1 MDDEVAQVLDTLGDE
16 QARRVLLELAD
27 DSCSAKQLSDRLNTS
42 LPTIYRRIEE
52 LRKLDLLGSK
62 TVVADDGNHFEEYE
76 CTFDSTL
83 ISLEDDA
90 YDVQIFRK

>member
-27 DSCSAKQLSDRLNTS
+27 DSCSAKQLSDRMDMS